1 MAKHSAG
8 HVFFPHSRGEDEL
21 QTNPESSLMEPQE
34 ECDPQGS
41 APNSAFTNESEPSH
55 FVFTNE
61 PKPPRSAFTNES
73 EPSHSAFTNEPEP
86 PRSAFANESE
96 PAQTQDHAD
105 AMVDPQ
111 NAAVESQDRSTSNT
125 VAVKC
130 KECLRKHPLP

>member
-1 MAKHSAG
+1 MAEHSAG

-21 QTNPESSLMEPQE
+21 QTNPESSSLKPQE
-34 ECDPQGS
+34 QRDSDELPS
-41 APNSAFTNESEPSH
+41 HSAFTNEP
-55 FVFTNE
+55 
-61 PKPPRSAFTNES
+61 

-111 NAAVESQDRSTSNT
+111 NAAVESQDRSASNT
-125 VAVKC
+125 AAVKC
-130 KECLRKHPLP
+130 DVKRRESNAVRGSWHPRCG